1 MVADKWL
8 FQQHPKTLDLR
19 FKDGLPKPEK
29 GNVVD
34 QFLLWD
40 GLSEAEKGNVVDH
53 SGFVVMCLLSSLRA
67 CLLQDLDRPGP
78 SWVGETAPIDPATA
92 TADPL
97 CAATSNAS
105 HGHVIAPAG

>member
-1 MVADKWL
+1 VVADKWL

-29 GNVVD
+29 GNVV
-34 QFLLWD
+34 
-40 GLSEAEKGNVVDH
+40 GH

-97 CAATSNAS
+97 
-105 HGHVIAPAG
+105 